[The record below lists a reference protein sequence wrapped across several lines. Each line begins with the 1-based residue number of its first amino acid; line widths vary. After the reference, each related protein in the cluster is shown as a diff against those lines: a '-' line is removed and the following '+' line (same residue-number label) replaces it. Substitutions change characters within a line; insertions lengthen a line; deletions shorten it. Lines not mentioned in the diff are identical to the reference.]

1 MPRRRSSRPRDA
13 FRALTGSPS
22 HVGREGVW
30 LVVLSAVDLFV
41 TYRLLWQGGRFYESN
56 PVAQWFFRQWNIA
69 GMTGYKFGMVAFI
82 LVLGEVIERHRPGWG
97 RAVVLF
103 GAGAAAVVAAHGV
116 RLLIHHG

>member
-1 MPRRRSSRPRDA
+1 MPNRHRPRPRTA
-13 FRALTGSPS
+13 LHALTGSPS

-30 LVVLSAVDLFV
+30 LVAISAMDLFV

-56 PVAQWFFRQWNIA
+56 PVAQWYFHRWNIA

-82 LVLGEVIERHRPGWG
+82 LVLGEIIERHRPGSG
-97 RAVVLF
+97 RAVVVF
-103 GAGAAAVVAAHGV
+103 GAAAAAIVSAHGL